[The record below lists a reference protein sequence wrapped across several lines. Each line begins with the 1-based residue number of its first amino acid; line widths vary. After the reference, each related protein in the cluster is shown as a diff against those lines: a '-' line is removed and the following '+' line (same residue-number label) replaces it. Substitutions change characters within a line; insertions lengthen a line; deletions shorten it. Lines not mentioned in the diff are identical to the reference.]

1 MRRFKFAIIKK
12 MKINNPF
19 SKAYIFVIFPLILVM
34 FLDLIFT
41 LIGQSQDYWRN
52 FQFFNEANPLA
63 GFLLSH
69 HPALFFLLFCVYLI
83 LILFLVVN
91 LKKPLN
97 LIFYI
102 FFFLIHSWGSS
113 SWLSELLFSYQANY
127 SSDWYLN
134 IGYFIF
140 ISLAS
145 GFSLTLWLK
154 NRNL

>member
-1 MRRFKFAIIKK
+1 
-12 MKINNPF
+12 MKLINPF
-19 SKAYIFVIFPLILVM
+19 SKTYLFFILPLILVM
-34 FLDLIFT
+34 GLDLIFT

-69 HPALFFLLFCVYLI
+69 HPALFVLIFSAYLI
-83 LILFLVVN
+83 LALFLVVN
-91 LKKPLN
+91 LKRPLN

-113 SWLSELLFSYQANY
+113 SWLSELFFSSRADY
-127 SSDWYLN
+127 SGGWYLS

-140 ISLAS
+140 ISLIS
-145 GFSLTLWLK
+145 GLSLSFWLK